1 MIEDSEPM
9 SRGWVLQGGC
19 QRRSCRTST
28 VHLSLILSPL
38 QDLIGV
44 IAASRARRTPH
55 PPVQEG
61 NFQQKG

>member
-9 SRGWVLQGGC
+9 VVTGVGPPGWLSKKKLHFQHNL
-19 QRRSCRTST
+19 T

-44 IAASRARRTPH
+44 ISASRARRTPT
-55 PPVQEG
+55 PSSG
-61 NFQQKG
+61 G